1 MLNDVYHG
9 LTAKVSI
16 ILVHATD
23 QCMAHYV
30 EVFTI
35 YYLGSSFRCGGIKF

>member
-1 MLNDVYHG
+1 MLNDIYHG

-16 ILVHATD
+16 ILVHVTD
-23 QCMAHYV
+23 QCTAHYV

-35 YYLGSSFRCGGIKF
+35 MFTV